1 MDLTSILLQSM
12 LSDSSVK
19 SLSKKTGSSKD
30 EVSSVLTAALP
41 LLLQGAGHQA
51 EDEETAES
59 FAEALAKHGESDT
72 SDMDSYMDSVD
83 MADGAKILAH
93 LLGAQKE
100 EATKKVSKKSGTSSD
115 STAQILSAAAPLLM
129 SMLGQENKK
138 STKKSSKKA
147 SNDLVG
153 ALLASAIE
161 NVNVTELLMGALTES
176 LVSSADEEEETPKKT
191 TAKKKTAAK
200 KTTTSKKSTSTTK
213 KSTSTSK
220 KSTSTTKKK
229 AASSSK
235 KKAADDGID
244 AADVAKLLTSLLK

>member
-41 LLLQGAGHQA
+41 LLLQGAGQQA

-59 FAEALAKHGESDT
+59 FAQALAKHGESDT

-93 LLGAQKE
+93 LLGAQEE

-129 SMLGQENKK
+129 SMLGQEDKK
-138 STKKSSKKA
+138 STTKKSSKKA
-147 SNDLVG
+147 SGDLVG

-161 NVNVTELLMGALTES
+161 NVNVTELLMSALTDS
-176 LVSSADEEEETPKKT
+176 LSADAEEEAPKKKAASTKKTTTAKKT
-191 TAKKKTAAK
+191 TAKKSTTTK
-200 KTTTSKKSTSTTK
+200 KTTTTK
-213 KSTSTSK
+213 KKAAS
-220 KSTSTTKKK
+220 STTKKK
-229 AASSSK
+229 AASSK